1 MTDATSR
8 PETAYPSGA
17 LEFIEYSYRYPFFA
31 KLTLV
36 CMFHNY
42 VSNQII
48 LNLFISIHPAHTTHA
63 HKHLKHLR
71 FK

>member
-1 MTDATSR
+1 MTDATSGA
-8 PETAYPSGA
+8 ETAYPSG
-17 LEFIEYSYRYPFFA
+17 A

-36 CMFHNY
+36 CMFNNY

-48 LNLFISIHPAHTTHA
+48 LNLFISIHPSHTTHA